1 MPLQRCFR
9 GFSVALGLACSWQRK
24 KTKKLKK
31 HPRTIL
37 DALNLI
43 LSDTCIYPGKSMA
56 VIGFFFLGKLR
67 YFNLLHLIALSKAFR
82 R

>member
-1 MPLQRCFR
+1 MQ
-9 GFSVALGLACSWQRK
+9 LAEKKDK
-24 KTKKLKK
+24 KTPKN

-43 LSDTCIYPGKSMA
+43 LGDTCIYPGKSMA
-56 VIGFFFLGKLR
+56 VTGFFFLGKLR